1 MQTCYLI
8 SFLPI
13 FMLDNNYLIYMISIL
28 VPETVE
34 KTKLQIQEGKLLQA
48 HQSTV
53 DLENSRDDL
62 LYELHR

>member
-1 MQTCYLI
+1 
-8 SFLPI
+8 
-13 FMLDNNYLIYMISIL
+13 MISIL